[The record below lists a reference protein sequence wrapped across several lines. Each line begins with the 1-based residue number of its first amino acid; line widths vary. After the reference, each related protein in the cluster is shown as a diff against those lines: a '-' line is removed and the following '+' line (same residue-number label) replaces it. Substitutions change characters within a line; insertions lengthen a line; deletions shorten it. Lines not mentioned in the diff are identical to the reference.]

1 MELVGIEG
9 DVVVLGKV
17 TGQQTDEVD
26 EDFLHTLGRLAVYD
40 QGEKRTKRRNI
51 FMLVS
56 FQTTFVLSQIWIYG
70 KNNVPLQ
77 HDNDISSFDDV

>member
-17 TGQQTDEVD
+17 TGQQADEVD

-40 QGEKRTKRRNI
+40 QGEKAYKTAKYLHARV
-51 FMLVS
+51 VS
-56 FQTTFVLSQIWIYG
+56 DNFCIVSDLDLWEKQCTFAA
-70 KNNVPLQ
+70 
-77 HDNDISSFDDV
+77 